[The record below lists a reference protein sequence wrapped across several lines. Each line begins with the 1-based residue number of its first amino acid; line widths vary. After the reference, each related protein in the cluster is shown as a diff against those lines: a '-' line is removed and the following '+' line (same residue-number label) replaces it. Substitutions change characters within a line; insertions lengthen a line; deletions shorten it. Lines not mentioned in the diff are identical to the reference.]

1 MPKLSETYYT
11 DLYISE
17 DPFAMALSS
26 DVANVMIVNHMP
38 FLINVNTCKNFP
50 QLYKNTKT
58 AM

>member
-1 MPKLSETYYT
+1 
-11 DLYISE
+11 
-17 DPFAMALSS
+17 MALSP

-50 QLYKNTKT
+50 PIYKNSKI